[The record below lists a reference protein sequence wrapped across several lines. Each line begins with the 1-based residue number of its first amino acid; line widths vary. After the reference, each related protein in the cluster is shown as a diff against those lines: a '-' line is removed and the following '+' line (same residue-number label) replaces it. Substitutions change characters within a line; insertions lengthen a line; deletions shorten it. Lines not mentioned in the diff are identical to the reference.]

1 MVSVRRAQL
10 LMIGFA
16 VALGAGANSD
26 LRQAGSPP
34 PAHEQP
40 PVISEGPSGFAG
52 PTAGD
57 EGDAAI
63 SPPPLP
69 WTAPTLPRP
78 RRPPHPAGSPAPIRS
93 GAPVNRE
100 KHAAHPAPPPPPEG
114 QSPTVNDAHPVGSIE
129 SRQAP
134 ETQETVEHATD
145 SPPAD
150 ARRGAAREARLEFTE
165 GSSPGRSA
173 SGSTSRGVKEIPG
186 PAEPAVPAASPP
198 DTLAT
203 DPAPGP
209 AHVTPPRVISA
220 VGTDYPGEAFRFVV
234 RRQDLGS
241 GLQVVGAEGTV
252 SLRALVLAGGTVR
265 DVTVESSSGSA
276 VLDRAAVE
284 AVLRWRFA
292 PATRDGVPIDA
303 FVTLKIRYVVR

>member
-1 MVSVRRAQL
+1 MVGVRRARL
-10 LMIGFA
+10 LLIGFA
-16 VALGAGANSD
+16 VAFAAGVGSD

-34 PAHEQP
+34 HAHEQP
-40 PVISEGPSGFAG
+40 PVISKGPFGLAG

-57 EGDAAI
+57 EGDAPI
-63 SPPPLP
+63 SSPPLQR
-69 WTAPTLPRP
+69 TAPTLPRP
-78 RRPPHPAGSPAPIRS
+78 PRPPHSAGSPAPIGS

-100 KHAAHPAPPPPPEG
+100 KNAAHPAPPPPPEG

-134 ETQETVEHATD
+134 AIQETVEHATD
-145 SPPAD
+145 LPPAH
-150 ARRGAAREARLEFTE
+150 ARAARDPRLKSLEDS
-165 GSSPGRSA
+165 GPGRGA
-173 SGSTSRGVKEIPG
+173 SGSTSGG
-186 PAEPAVPAASPP
+186 A

-203 DPAPGP
+203 DPVPGP
-209 AHVTPPRVISA
+209 PHVTPPKVVSA
-220 VGTDYPGEAFRFVV
+220 AGTDYPGEGFRFVV

-252 SLRALVLAGGTVR
+252 SLRALVLAGGTVG

-303 FVTLKIRYVVR
+303 FVTFKIRYVVR